1 MKKIAKSL
9 LVFVCLIA
17 SQMAWA
23 ESVVQSEMNIYAT
36 KLTTTGEVTREGRV
50 ATLSFGLNAS
60 ASESSAT
67 IYIDT
72 NRDGDYADE
81 HPISYTHVSGNYVK
95 NETTTLTCT
104 IPENL
109 AGGEYNWAIKVSGS
123 GTHNT
128 GTAPLVA
135 RAYDNKDYRYY
146 FQYPKAIAINTNYD
160 SRYCGYS
167 FVGEAGTLTTPRPT
181 SQGIYVFGPS
191 LGQYGNY
198 TGNITWITHSG
209 DKFGPYRICID
220 RDDYLYVCES
230 RPYTETE
237 DKVWR
242 VNSSDFIAG
251 TNSTFASVLTKTIL
265 TNNRLPERVFAITAG
280 EEGNNKML
288 YIISGTLISG
298 NINSAKLSAWL
309 ITETSEQCTLT
320 LQRSLDLTDI
330 AYTTKEG
337 NPKNQKLVSLHCS
350 IVPGNENGDLWIFQ
364 QETSSTTDDEKFAA
378 LHLDLNS
385 TNNTWE
391 ADYRIPASE
400 QCNTSGTGAISR
412 HYAKDN
418 ASDHY
423 LAIPTRETKG
433 NTGKYVVK
441 VFRISDDPAH
451 PGKPKRTECYC
462 IYDPTESNSTNIVG
476 FGKAGLEA
484 MAFDAANNLYFTTN
498 KNYRLFVYSLP
509 KDNEHTTPC
518 NTAAKLNVPYAVTW
532 NSQETGYTTNRE
544 LTPYLYSSDWLPT
557 LSKEGYI
564 FHGWYDEAGNKV
576 TQITRN
582 ITLTA
587 KWTELI
593 IDEKTTDNTPV
604 ISIANE
610 FANGTLVNIK
620 VNRKLQGGMFSSF
633 CLPFDLDATTLT
645 NATSVDGSKAL
656 LAGASIWTFN
666 DVQTEEDGTKI
677 LQFTQTQTVPAY
689 TPFLIKPVNDVA
701 ETIYFKNIIINYQ
714 AAGTVTH
721 DGITFTGVI
730 NPVELAAGSN
740 IFFLVSDNRL
750 AIPAAGG
757 ATLGGLRGYFTN
769 PSGARLAIRTQQNT
783 PTLLESVNCNIK
795 NTYKIL
801 QDGKI
806 YIIRD
811 GVMYDIKGYRL

>member
-17 SQMAWA
+17 SQTAWA

-36 KLTTTGEVTREGRV
+36 KLTTGEVTREGRV
-50 ATLSFGLNAS
+50 ATLSFGLNAD
-60 ASESSAT
+60 ASSAT

-72 NRDGDYADE
+72 DKDGDFTDE
-81 HPISYTHVSGNYVK
+81 DAIPYTHISGNYKK

-104 IPENL
+104 IPENI
-109 AGGEYNWAIKVSGS
+109 AGGEYNWAVTVKGS

-128 GTAPLVA
+128 GSTPLVA
-135 RAYDNKDYRYY
+135 RAYDNKDNRYY
-146 FQYPKAIAINTNYD
+146 FQYPKALAINTNYN
-160 SRYCGYS
+160 SLYCGYS

-251 TNSTFASVLTKTIL
+251 TNSAFTSVLTKTTL
-265 TNNRLPERVFAITAG
+265 NSNSLPQRVFAIAAG
-280 EEGNNKML
+280 EEGENKML
-288 YIISGTLISG
+288 YVISGHLNNGTIDQS
-298 NINSAKLSAWL
+298 SLSAWL
-309 ITETSEQCTLT
+309 IDKQGNVSTTPTRTL
-320 LQRSLDLTDI
+320 SLLNI
-330 AYTTKEG
+330 PYTTGDKAYQ
-337 NPKNQKLVSLHCS
+337 PQTLKNLHCS
-350 IVPGNENGDLWIFQ
+350 VVAGNGNGDVWLFQ
-364 QETSSTTDDEKFAA
+364 KTTATNDNSMFAA
-378 LHLDLNS
+378 LHLSPSND
-385 TNNTWE
+385 TWV
-391 ADYRIPASE
+391 ADYRIHTHT
-400 QCNTSGTGAISR
+400 NTGHLNSSGTGAISKHHTR
-412 HYAKDN
+412 GYTGDF
-418 ASDHY
+418 Y
-423 LAIPTRETKG
+423 LAMPSHVNNELTKRHTVKIFRVYYDTDGGLTRSHY
-433 NTGKYVVK
+433 TGYDIK
-441 VFRISDDPAH
+441 DP
-451 PGKPKRTECYC
+451 
-462 IYDPTESNSTNIVG
+462 DNTNIG
-476 FGKAGLEA
+476 FDELDDV
-484 MAFDAANNLYFTTN
+484 AFDAADNLYFTSSS
-498 KNYRLFVYSLP
+498 KNRLFVYSLP

-544 LTPYLYSSDWLPT
+544 LTPYLYSPDWLPT

-677 LQFTQTQTVPAY
+677 LQFTQTQTQTVPAY

-701 ETIYFKNIIINYQ
+701 ETIYFKNVIINYQ

-740 IFFLVSDNRL
+740 TFFLVSDNRL